1 MLSNRPILQTLK
13 SLEGAGRLLQFRCY
27 DFTED
32 YDLATTVWTYNVTGS
47 TAPTAVDNNPR
58 GTATFTNGGADNNRI
73 EASHTAE
80 PVQLDRKGAE
90 YWFVI
95 GCRCFAANNNVVEAD
110 YGFGLV
116 IQDNDWIG
124 DGAWASD
131 GVWIQKDDG
140 LPGWYVVSARDA
152 ANTTQYQRSDLPVS
166 VDQSWTEWAIRIKV
180 DPVVDRKGQITVFR
194 NGLAV
199 QTFEVSNLVEDEP
212 LAPSFGVQNGEAN
225 AKSLAIDYIAWAEV
239 L

>member
-1 MLSNRPILQTLK
+1 MLSSRPVLQTLK
-13 SLEGAGRLLQFRCY
+13 AMEGAGQLVQFRCY

-32 YDLATTVWTYNVTGS
+32 YQLATTVWTHNVTGS

-58 GTATFTNGGADNNRI
+58 GTATFTNGGTDNNRI
-73 EASHTAE
+73 ESSHTAE
-80 PVQLDRKGAE
+80 PVQLDRRGAE

-124 DGAWASD
+124 DGAIASD

-140 LPGWYVVSARDA
+140 FSDWYVVCARLATSAS
-152 ANTTQYQRSDLPVS
+152 QYQRATLPAT
-166 VDQSWTEWAIRIKV
+166 VDQNWTEWAIRIRTDASV
-180 DPVVDRKGQITVFR
+180 ARRGQITVFR
-194 NGLAV
+194 DGV
-199 QTFEVSNLVEDEP
+199 PIQTFEVTNIPDTEP